1 LIAGYPNV
9 VRSPLSQE
17 YSEDEISVRVEIYKV
32 EGTEGWTLEVV
43 DQEGGSTVWQ
53 DVFTTD
59 SAAMA
64 EFTEGVQALGL
75 AQLID
80 PDEDDG
86 STVH

>member
-1 LIAGYPNV
+1 MEPP
-9 VRSPLSQE
+9 S
-17 YSEDEISVRVEIYKV
+17 
-32 EGTEGWTLEVV
+32 W
-43 DQEGGSTVWQ
+43 STVWQ

-80 PDEDDG
+80 PDEEVG

>member
-1 LIAGYPNV
+1 MADYPNV

-17 YSEDEISVRVEIYKV
+17 YTEEEISVRVEIYKV

-43 DQEGGSTVWQ
+43 DQDGGSTVWQ

>member
-1 LIAGYPNV
+1 MADYPNV

-17 YSEDEISVRVEIYKV
+17 YSEEEISVRVEIYKV
-32 EGTEGWTLEVV
+32 EGTEGWTLEVM
-43 DQEGGSTVWQ
+43 DQDGGSTVWQ